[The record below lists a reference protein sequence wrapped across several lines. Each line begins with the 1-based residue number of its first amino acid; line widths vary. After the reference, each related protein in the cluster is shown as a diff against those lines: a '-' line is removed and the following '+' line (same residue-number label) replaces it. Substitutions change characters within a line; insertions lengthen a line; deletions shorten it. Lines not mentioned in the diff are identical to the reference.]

1 MTIVGEDMRAYSG
14 FVAVDCARL
23 RVRIVGEGPPIVV
36 LHGGP
41 DFDHSY
47 LLPELDRLADSF
59 QLVYYD
65 QRGRGRSAEGVR
77 PEDVTL
83 TSEMGDL
90 DAVRRHL
97 KLEAIAVLGHSWGG
111 VLAMEYAT
119 RHPQRLT
126 HLVLMNTAPASHHD
140 AEVFRLYL
148 RSIRPASEI
157 EAMDALAASDTFQA
171 GDLHAEL
178 DYYRMHFRPG
188 LVATNQLAQVI
199 PRLRTHFTPERVLL
213 ARAIEQRLYRDT
225 WSSPT
230 YDLLPRLR
238 HLAMPT
244 LVLHG
249 ERDFVPVRLAEHIAG
264 AIPDARLVVLP
275 RCGHFAYLEA
285 PEAVHEQVNRLFGI
299 RGVHPSGLTPG
310 DGHP

>member
-1 MTIVGEDMRAYSG
+1 MRANSG
-14 FVAVDCARL
+14 ILAVDHARL

-47 LLPELDRLADSF
+47 LLPELDRLAENF
-59 QLVYYD
+59 RLVYYD
-65 QRGRGRSAEGVR
+65 QRGRGRSADGVR
-77 PEDVTL
+77 PEDVSL

-90 DAVRRHL
+90 DAVRSHL
-97 KLEAIAVLGHSWGG
+97 KLEAMAVLGHSWGG

-119 RHPQRLT
+119 RHPQRVT
-126 HLVLMNTAPASHHD
+126 HLVLMNTAPASHQD
-140 AEVFRLYL
+140 ADVFRRYL

-157 EAMDALAASDTFQA
+157 EAMDALAASDTFRV
-171 GDLHAEL
+171 GDLRAEL
-178 DYYRMHFRPG
+178 DYYRMHFRPA
-188 LVATNQLAQVI
+188 LVATNQLDRVI
-199 PRLRTHFTPERVLL
+199 PRLRAHFTPERVLL

-244 LVLHG
+244 LILHG
-249 ERDFVPVRLAEHIAG
+249 EEDFVPIPLAQHIAG

-275 RCGHFAYLEA
+275 GCGHFAYLEA
-285 PEAVHEQVNRLFGI
+285 PKPVREQVDRLFGVGAFPSALT
-299 RGVHPSGLTPG
+299 RGDAGL
-310 DGHP
+310 

>member
-1 MTIVGEDMRAYSG
+1 
-14 FVAVDCARL
+14 L
-23 RVRIVGEGPPIVV
+23 RVRIVGEGPTIVV

-47 LLPELDRLADSF
+47 LLPELDRLAENF
-59 QLVYYD
+59 RLVYYD
-65 QRGRGRSAEGVR
+65 QRGRGRSADGVR

-97 KLEAIAVLGHSWGG
+97 KLEAMAVLGHSWGG
-111 VLAMEYAT
+111 VLAMEYAS
-119 RHPQRLT
+119 RHPERVT
-126 HLVLMNTAPASHHD
+126 HLILVNTAPASHHD

-148 RSIRPASEI
+148 RSIRPAGDI
-157 EAMDALAASDTFQA
+157 EAMDALAASDAFQA

-178 DYYRMHFRPG
+178 DYYRIHYRPG
-188 LVATNQLAQVI
+188 LVATSQLDRLI
-199 PRLRTHFTPERVLL
+199 PRLRAHFTPERVLL
-213 ARAIEQRLYRDT
+213 ARAIEQRLYLET

-238 HLAMPT
+238 HLAVPT

-249 ERDFVPVRLAEHIAG
+249 ERDFVPVALAERIAG
-264 AIPDARLVVLP
+264 AIPDARLVVIP
-275 RCGHFAYLEA
+275 GCGHFAYLEA
-285 PEAVHEQVNRLFGI
+285 PETVRVQVSRLFGI
-299 RGVHPSGLTPG
+299 RGVHPSAPTPG
-310 DGHP
+310 DADL

>member
-1 MTIVGEDMRAYSG
+1 MRAYSG
-14 FVAVDCARL
+14 FVTVDHARL
-23 RVRIVGEGPPIVV
+23 RVRIVGEGPTIVV

-47 LLPELDRLADSF
+47 LLPELDRLAENF
-59 QLVYYD
+59 RLVYYD
-65 QRGRGRSAEGVR
+65 QRGRGRSADGVR

-97 KLEAIAVLGHSWGG
+97 KLEAMAVLGHSWGG
-111 VLAMEYAT
+111 VLAMEYAS
-119 RHPQRLT
+119 RHPERVT
-126 HLVLMNTAPASHHD
+126 HLILVNTAPASHHD

-148 RSIRPASEI
+148 RSIRPAGDI
-157 EAMDALAASDTFQA
+157 EAMDALAASDAFQA

-178 DYYRMHFRPG
+178 DYYRIHYRPG
-188 LVATNQLAQVI
+188 LVATSQLDRLI
-199 PRLRTHFTPERVLL
+199 PRLRAHFTPERVLL
-213 ARAIEQRLYRDT
+213 ARAIEQRLYLET

-238 HLAMPT
+238 HLAVPT

-249 ERDFVPVRLAEHIAG
+249 ERDFVPVALAERIAG
-264 AIPDARLVVLP
+264 AIPDARLVVIP
-275 RCGHFAYLEA
+275 GCGHFAYLEA
-285 PEAVHEQVNRLFGI
+285 PETVRVHLNRLFGI
-299 RGVHPSGLTPG
+299 RGVHPSARTPG
-310 DGHP
+310 DVEL